1 MSIYMLASIN
11 GMTLPD
17 YVLLI
22 EQHLR
27 QHVVAILDGAVQHRH
42 AVTVAYVEAGAF
54 LQQHFRYFCGA
65 CYGGQVQWRRI

>member
-1 MSIYMLASIN
+1 MLASIN
-11 GMTLPD
+11 GMTLACL
-17 YVLLI
+17 LLI

-54 LQQHFRYFCGA
+54 LQ
-65 CYGGQVQWRRI
+65 